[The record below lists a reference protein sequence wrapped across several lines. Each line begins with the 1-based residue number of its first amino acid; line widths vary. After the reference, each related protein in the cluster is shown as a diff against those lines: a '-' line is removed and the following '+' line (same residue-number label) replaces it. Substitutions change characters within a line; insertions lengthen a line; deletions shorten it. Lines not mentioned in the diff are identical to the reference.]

1 MAWPEGRER
10 PRWRKQH
17 LVQRPF
23 GGWWY
28 VVGRRVW
35 KKPVCLER
43 GQKDEVGEGGGAKVG
58 VGLHSRWW
66 GAQSLM
72 ALRS

>member
-1 MAWPEGRER
+1 M
-10 PRWRKQH
+10 
-17 LVQRPF
+17 
-23 GGWWY
+23 
-28 VVGRRVW
+28 VGRRVW